1 MNAEPF
7 GRPATTNTGR
17 VLRWGVAGV
26 VLAAA
31 AFGAYRLTRGSP
43 VEKPVAPTVDSMAGM
58 ADMPGMDHGAAAPA
72 ERAVHLTAEEQRRI
86 GVTFAT
92 ATEGDLSH
100 EVRTVAQVTYD
111 ETRLTVVSLKVD
123 GWIEELYANAT
134 GQPVQKGDPLFSIYS
149 PMLVTAQQELLLA
162 GQLAGEVK
170 TGSTTAQSGASD
182 LRAAAR
188 ARLLQ
193 WNVSPEEIQAAE
205 RDGKPRHALTFASP
219 LTGIVVEKTI
229 VKGQRVMAGDVLYR
243 LANLGTVW
251 LDGEVFEQDL
261 PDVRVGQE
269 VTAEFPALPG
279 ATRHGRISYIY
290 PTLNTETRTAH
301 IRVELANPGFELKP
315 GMFATIRFTSLS
327 RRALTVPRSS
337 VLATGER
344 NMVFVRDAD
353 GRFVARDI
361 VIGKSSADRVEVLRG
376 LAAGETVVASGT
388 FLVDAESNLD
398 KALGGM
404 GDMPGMSV
412 KPSGKSAPAAKTGGQ
427 HDH

>member
-1 MNAEPF
+1 MTDEPF
-7 GRPATTNTGR
+7 GRPTMTNTGR
-17 VLRWGVAGV
+17 VLRWGVAGL
-26 VLAAA
+26 VLAAT
-31 AFGAYRLTRGSP
+31 AFGIYRLTRGSP
-43 VEKPVAPTVDSMAGM
+43 QGKPPAGATDSM
-58 ADMPGMDHGAAAPA
+58 ADMPGMDHTAAPA
-72 ERAVHLTAEEQRRI
+72 ERAVHLSPEEQRRI

-92 ATEGDLSH
+92 ATEGNLSH
-100 EVRTVAQVTYD
+100 EIRTVAQVTYD

-162 GQLAGEVK
+162 GQLTSDVNS
-170 TGSTTAQSGASD
+170 GSATARSGASD

-193 WNVSPEEIQAAE
+193 WNVSPQDIQAAE
-205 RDGKPRHALTFASP
+205 REGAPRHALTFVSP
-219 LTGIVVEKTI
+219 VTGIVVEKTI

-243 LANLGTVW
+243 LANLSSVW

-261 PDVRVGQE
+261 PDVRLGQE

-301 IRVELANPGFELKP
+301 IRVELANPGLELKP
-315 GMFATIRFTSLS
+315 GMYATIRFTSLS

-344 NMVFVRDAD
+344 NLVFVRDAD
-353 GRFVARDI
+353 GRFVAREI
-361 VIGKSSADRVEVLRG
+361 VIGKTGADRVEVLRG
-376 LAAGETVVASGT
+376 LVAGETVVASGT

-412 KPSGKSAPAAKTGGQ
+412 KPSGKPAPKPATGGQ

>member
-1 MNAEPF
+1 MNDEPF
-7 GRPATTNTGR
+7 GRPAMTNTGR
-17 VLRWGVAGV
+17 VIRWGVAGL
-26 VLAAA
+26 VLVAT
-31 AFGAYRLTRGSP
+31 AFGVYRLTRGSP
-43 VEKPVAPTVDSMAGM
+43 EAKPAVAAADSMAGM
-58 ADMPGMDHGAAAPA
+58 ADMPGMDHAAAPT
-72 ERAVHLTAEEQRRI
+72 ERVVHLSAQEQQRI

-92 ATEGDLSH
+92 ATEGNLSH

-123 GWIEELYANAT
+123 GWIEELFANAT
-134 GQPVQKGDPLFSIYS
+134 GQPVQKGDPLFSLYS

-162 GQLAGEVK
+162 GQLATDV
-170 TGSTTAQSGASD
+170 TAGSATARGSAND

-193 WNVSPEEIQAAE
+193 WNVSPQDIQAAE
-205 RDGKPRHALTFASP
+205 RDGAPRRALTFASP
-219 LTGIVVEKTI
+219 IDGIVVEKTI

-243 LANLGTVW
+243 LANLSTVW

-261 PDVRVGQE
+261 PDVRIGQE

-279 ATRHGRISYIY
+279 ASRHGRISYIY

-301 IRVELANPGFELKP
+301 IRVELANPGLQLKP
-315 GMFATIRFTSLS
+315 GMYATIRFTSAS

-344 NMVFVRDAD
+344 NLVFVRDAD

-361 VIGKSSADRVEVLRG
+361 VIGKTSADRVEVLRG
-376 LAAGETVVASGT
+376 LQAGETVVASGT

-412 KPSGKSAPAAKTGGQ
+412 KPSGKPAPAPKTGGQ

>member
-1 MNAEPF
+1 MNDQPF
-7 GRPATTNTGR
+7 GRPATTNRGR
-17 VLRWGVAGV
+17 ALRWGVASL
-26 VLAAA
+26 VLMIT
-31 AFGAYRLTRGSP
+31 AFGVYRFTRRSP
-43 VEKPVAPTVDSMAGM
+43 EIKPAAVDAMAG
-58 ADMPGMDHGAAAPA
+58 MPGMDHAAPG
-72 ERAVHLTAEEQRRI
+72 ERVVNLTPQEQQRI

-92 ATEGDLSH
+92 ATEGNLSH

-123 GWIEELYANAT
+123 GWIEELFANAT
-134 GQPVQKGDPLFSIYS
+134 GQAVQQGDPLFSLYS

-162 GQLAGEVK
+162 GQLANDVN
-170 TGSTTAQSGASD
+170 TGSPTARSGASD

-193 WNVSPEEIQAAE
+193 WNVSPQDIQAAE
-205 RDGKPRHALTFASP
+205 RDGAPRRALTFTSP
-219 LTGIVVEKTI
+219 TTGIVVEKTI

-243 LANLGTVW
+243 LANLSTVW

-261 PDVRVGQE
+261 PDVRIGQE

-279 ATRHGRISYIY
+279 ATRRGRISYIY

-301 IRVELANPGFELKP
+301 IRVELANPGFDLKP
-315 GMFATIRFTSLS
+315 GMYATIRFTSLS
-327 RRALTVPRSS
+327 FRALTVPRSS

-344 NMVFVRDAD
+344 NLVFVRDAD

-361 VIGKSSADRVEVLRG
+361 LIGKSVADRVEVLRG
-376 LAAGETVVASGT
+376 LRAGETVVASGT

-412 KPSGKSAPAAKTGGQ
+412 KPSGKTGPAPATGGQ